1 MMAQRAKLKISPFM
15 RSSHVSK
22 LFGAKA
28 MKWRLH
34 VILLTCAV
42 LAAALP
48 ANVADA
54 QVGLTQEE
62 KRDFRVVDF
71 DWVDDSRARPVP
83 ARLYWPA
90 NVSSG
95 RVPLIVFSH
104 GMGGSRRGYTYLAT
118 RWATHGVASLH
129 VQHVGS
135 DSTVWRGNPFGVVDR
150 LQAAAH
156 DNEAAARVGDLRFA
170 LDRILSKTGGSYAAL
185 VDRRRIV
192 AAGHSY
198 GANTTLLAVGARVVR
213 EGRWREFRDPRYS
226 AAIVIS
232 APPFYGEVDLT
243 GVLAKVTV
251 PTLHVTAT
259 DDVIRIPG
267 YFSPATDRAA
277 IFGAVPKSRKLLAVF
292 RGGSHSMFTDRA
304 FTGGL
309 ELNPKVKEATA
320 DLALAFLD
328 YTFEDDVSGLT
339 RWSLAWRDILAEL
352 PAPTATPAATTA
364 GRKAFGGQR

>member
-1 MMAQRAKLKISPFM
+1 MMR
-15 RSSHVSK
+15 
-22 LFGAKA
+22 
-28 MKWRLH
+28 RLH
-34 VILLTCAV
+34 VMLLTCV
-42 LAAALP
+42 VVAAALP
-48 ANVADA
+48 ASVADA
-54 QVGLTQEE
+54 QVRSTQQHEQH
-62 KRDFRVVDF
+62 FRAVDF

-118 RWATHGVASLH
+118 RWATQGVASLH

-156 DNEAAARVGDLRFA
+156 DREAAARVGDLRFA
-170 LDRILSKTGGSYAAL
+170 LDRILSKSTGSYAAF

-213 EGRWREFRDPRYS
+213 EGRWLEFRDPRFS

-232 APPFYGEVDLT
+232 TPPFYGEADLNA
-243 GVLAKVTV
+243 VLEKVTV

-259 DDVIRIPG
+259 EDVIAIPG
-267 YFSPATDRAA
+267 LYSPAADRAA
-277 IFGAVPKSRKLLAVF
+277 IFGAVPKSRKLFAIF
-292 RGGSHSMFTDRA
+292 RGGSHSIFTDRA
-304 FTGGL
+304 LTGGPA
-309 ELNPKVKEATA
+309 LNPKVKEATA

-328 YTFEDDVSGLT
+328 YTFRDDVTGLT
-339 RWSLAWRDILAEL
+339 RWSLAWRDILAQPL
-352 PAPTATPAATTA
+352 APTVIPAAMA
-364 GRKAFGGQR
+364 PPGR

>member
-1 MMAQRAKLKISPFM
+1 
-15 RSSHVSK
+15 
-22 LFGAKA
+22 
-28 MKWRLH
+28 MKRWLN
-34 VILLTCAV
+34 VILLTCAIV
-42 LAAALP
+42 AAALP

-54 QVGLTQEE
+54 QVSLTRQEE
-62 KRDFRVVDF
+62 PHFRVVDF
-71 DWVDDSRARPVP
+71 DWVDDFRGRPVP
-83 ARLYWPA
+83 ARLYWPV
-90 NVSSG
+90 NVSAG

-135 DSTVWRGNPFGVVDR
+135 DSALWRGNPFGVVDR
-150 LQAAAH
+150 LQAATH
-156 DNEAAARVGDLRFA
+156 DSEAAARVGDLRFA
-170 LDRILSKTGGSYAAL
+170 LDRILSKTSGPYAAL

-213 EGRWREFRDPRYS
+213 DGRWRDFRDPRYS

-232 APPFYGEVDLT
+232 APPFYGEADLA

-259 DDVIRIPG
+259 GDVIEIPG
-267 YFSPATDRAA
+267 FYSPATDRAA

-304 FTGGL
+304 FTGGSG
-309 ELNPKVKEATA
+309 LNPKVKEATA

-328 YTFEDDVSGLT
+328 YSFGDDATGLT
-339 RWSLAWRDILAEL
+339 RWSLAWRDILAQPPE
-352 PAPTATPAATTA
+352 PTATPVAATP
-364 GRKAFGGQR
+364 GRESFGGRR

>member
-1 MMAQRAKLKISPFM
+1 
-15 RSSHVSK
+15 
-22 LFGAKA
+22 
-28 MKWRLH
+28 MKRWLS
-34 VILLTCAV
+34 VILLTCAIV
-42 LAAALP
+42 AAALP

-54 QVGLTQEE
+54 QVGLTRQEE
-62 KRDFRVVDF
+62 PHFRVVDF
-71 DWVDDSRARPVP
+71 DWVDELRGRPVP

-90 NVSSG
+90 HVSAG

-118 RWATHGVASLH
+118 RWARHGVASLH

-135 DSTVWRGNPFGVVDR
+135 DSAVWRGNPFGVVDR
-150 LQAAAH
+150 LQAATH
-156 DNEAAARVGDLRFA
+156 DSEAAARVGDLRFA
-170 LDRILSKTGGSYAAL
+170 LDRILSKTSGSYAAL

-213 EGRWREFRDPRYS
+213 EGRWLDFRDPRYS

-232 APPFYGEVDLT
+232 APPFYGEADLT

-259 DDVIRIPG
+259 GDAIEIPG
-267 YFSPATDRAA
+267 FYSPATDRAA

-309 ELNPKVKEATA
+309 GLNPKVKEATA

-328 YTFEDDVSGLT
+328 YSFGDDATGLT
-339 RWSLAWRDILAEL
+339 RWSLAWRDILAQ
-352 PAPTATPAATTA
+352 PPVSTATPVPATPERKSLV
-364 GRKAFGGQR
+364 GR